1 VNNAAKKPAAEKGRR
16 LSILIADDQQDT
28 VTTLAAIL
36 EDEGHVVHTVTNGA
50 LVMEAIARFKPEV
63 CILDI
68 EMPGQSGYALAREIT
83 LAKKPDR
90 PLLIAISGKWKTQ
103 TDKFLAKSVGF
114 DYFFVKP
121 AEPAE
126 IIAVLD
132 PLRGPTRA
140 A

>member
-1 VNNAAKKPAAEKGRR
+1 MNAATKSVPEKGRR
-16 LSILIADDQQDT
+16 LSILIADDEQDT

-50 LVMEAIARFKPEV
+50 LVMHAIERFKPEV

-68 EMPGQSGYALAREIT
+68 EMPGQSGYSLAREIT
-83 LAKKPDR
+83 AAKRADR
-90 PLLIAISGKWKTQ
+90 PLLIGISGKWKTQ
-103 TDKFLAKSVGF
+103 TDKFLARSVGF
-114 DYFFVKP
+114 DHFFVKP
-121 AEPAE
+121 AEPDE
-126 IIAVLD
+126 IIAVLA

>member
-1 VNNAAKKPAAEKGRR
+1 MNAAKKPAAEKGRR
-16 LSILIADDQQDT
+16 LSILIADDQQDS

-68 EMPGQSGYALAREIT
+68 EMPGQSGYSLAREISE
-83 LAKKPDR
+83 AKMPER

-103 TDKFLAKSVGF
+103 TDKYLAKSVGF
-114 DYFFVKP
+114 EYFFVKP
-121 AEPAE
+121 ADPADV
-126 IIAVLD
+126 IAAME

>member
-1 VNNAAKKPAAEKGRR
+1 VNPAANHAPQRGRR
-16 LSILIADDQQDT
+16 LGILIADDEQDT

-50 LVMEAIARFKPEV
+50 LVMHAIERFKPDV
-63 CILDI
+63 CIFDI
-68 EMPGQSGYALAREIT
+68 EMPGQSGYSLAREISE
-83 LAKKPDR
+83 AKMPER
-90 PLLIAISGKWKTQ
+90 PLLIAISGKCKTQ

-114 DYFFVKP
+114 DHFFVKP

-126 IIAVLD
+126 VIAALE

>member
-1 VNNAAKKPAAEKGRR
+1 VNPAANHAPQRGRR
-16 LSILIADDQQDT
+16 LGILIADDEQDT

-50 LVMEAIARFKPEV
+50 LVMHAIERFKPDV
-63 CILDI
+63 CIFDI
-68 EMPGQSGYALAREIT
+68 EMPGQSGYSLAREISE
-83 LAKKPDR
+83 AKMPER

-114 DYFFVKP
+114 DHFFVKP

-126 IIAVLD
+126 VIAALE